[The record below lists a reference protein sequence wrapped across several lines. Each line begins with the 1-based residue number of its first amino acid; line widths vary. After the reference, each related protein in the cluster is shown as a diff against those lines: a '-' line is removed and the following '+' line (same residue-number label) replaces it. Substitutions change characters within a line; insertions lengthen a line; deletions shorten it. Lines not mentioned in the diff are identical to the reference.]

1 MLKFRNGSSV
11 PKHEQLSEGFQF
23 DGSRIIANVGVDK
36 IRELLFNFI
45 EIHDEPMFFIL
56 ELHTN
61 RENEAVNQQGQ
72 VQDFHNDVYYVDGC
86 LKEEAQAIL
95 NRVGEILFNDGLCSF
110 GFGCHDSKDEV
121 VLHKY
126 NLAVIHS
133 SDLQKF
139 TSFFQRL
146 QIPQVEMLVTAESTF
161 TQDQPSSSVSVSTNG
176 EDAYDIP
183 EILSDFGIYFAERRV
198 R

>member
-23 DGSRIIANVGVDK
+23 DGSRLIANVGVEK
-36 IRELLFNFI
+36 IRELLFSFI

-86 LKEEAQAIL
+86 SKEEAQAIL
-95 NRVGEILFNDGLCSF
+95 NRVGEILINDGLCSF
-110 GFGCHDSKDEV
+110 GFGCHYSKDEV

-133 SDLQKF
+133 SNLQKF

-146 QIPQVEMLVTAESTF
+146 QIPQVEKLVTASSTF
-161 TQDQPSSSVSVSTNG
+161 TQDQPGSSVCVSTNG

-183 EILSDFGIYFAERRV
+183 EILSNFGIYFAQRRIC
-198 R
+198 